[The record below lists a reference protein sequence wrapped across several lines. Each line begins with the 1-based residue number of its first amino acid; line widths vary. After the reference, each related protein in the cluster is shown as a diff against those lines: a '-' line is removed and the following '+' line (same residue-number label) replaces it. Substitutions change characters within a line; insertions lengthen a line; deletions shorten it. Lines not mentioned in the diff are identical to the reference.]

1 MSSDRQYM
9 LECEARYWLASY
21 KKIKKHKR
29 RWWNER
35 KDSIR
40 KKRGEAGLQLL
51 VDEMNI
57 QNGTNK
63 R

>member
-1 MSSDRQYM
+1 M
-9 LECEARYWLASY
+9 LECEARYWITEY
-21 KKIKKHKR
+21 RKRKKHQRK
-29 RWWNER
+29 WWNER
-35 KDSIR
+35 KDAIR

-51 VDEMNI
+51 VEEMNR

>member
-1 MSSDRQYM
+1 M

-51 VDEMNI
+51 VDEMNK
-57 QNGTNK
+57 QNGT
-63 R
+63 